1 MRQSEKISSNPTVW
15 SFINSCKW
23 QLVIQL
29 YGWSGILLYFKIL
42 NNLLLYISHFQKR
55 NEINLRRREEKPPMS
70 HVPSHFPNTTNKKLP
85 NQQSPPAK
93 SKTTL
98 STATHNKHT
107 MRKEKG
113 TKKIKKEIEK
123 IAYLLSQQFP
133 SRSSIRPFQYTFC
146 FWFQDPTAT
155 YKIEREPS
163 SQISRSIGKQQ
174 SAIVVPKKKKLNK

>member
-1 MRQSEKISSNPTVW
+1 
-15 SFINSCKW
+15 
-23 QLVIQL
+23 
-29 YGWSGILLYFKIL
+29 
-42 NNLLLYISHFQKR
+42 
-55 NEINLRRREEKPPMS
+55 MS
-70 HVPSHFPNTTNKKLP
+70 HVPSHIPNATNKKLP

-113 TKKIKKEIEK
+113 TNQKYKKIEK

-133 SRSSIRPFQYTFC
+133 SRSSIPPQFQYTFC

-174 SAIVVPKKKKLNK
+174 SAIVPKKKIKK